1 MAAAYTRVNPACVS
15 GCGLICLLLGSPA
28 VSGFRIARGLEASL
42 AAATGSGLGR
52 KQIKLIPLG
61 SADDEE

>member
-1 MAAAYTRVNPACVS
+1 VTGAYTRVNPACVS
-15 GCGLICLLLGSPA
+15 ECSLICLLLGSL
-28 VSGFRIARGLEASL
+28 VVTGFRIARGLEDSP

>member
-1 MAAAYTRVNPACVS
+1 VT
-15 GCGLICLLLGSPA
+15 
-28 VSGFRIARGLEASL
+28 GFRIARGLEASPT
-42 AAATGSGLGR
+42 AATVSGLGR